1 MPGMPAYPVLAVER
15 HGRLRVGHP
24 AKAPLI
30 VSLFGR
36 KR

>member
-1 MPGMPAYPVLAVER
+1 MPGMPAYPVLPVER

-24 AKAPLI
+24 AKARFI